1 MSNRILILM
10 GVFVFVMAVNGRTED
25 EEKRDVEYDLGE
37 VIVTATKTEQYQAHI
52 GSSTTVL
59 TSEDIEKMGEVT
71 VLEIL
76 RFVPGVTVTQSG
88 GFGGTTR
95 IYLRGL
101 RRGHTLVLIDG
112 VEVNDPMSVGRSF
125 DFANLTTDNIER
137 IEIVRGPQ
145 STLYGSDAMGG
156 VISIIT
162 KKGRGKPEMDV
173 SVEAGS
179 YNTFREFASIDGDT
193 GKTNY
198 SFSVSRVDSDGISRA
213 AEGSEKD
220 GYENATISSKI
231 GRVFESGELSF
242 VTRFTDSE
250 ADVDDGGYDDDP
262 NFTSWE
268 ENFVSRLGFSQTLR
282 TWWEHEVS
290 LSVNSVR
297 RKNRDE
303 KDDVEPSDYSEDLY
317 KGENL
322 KFEWQHNFPL
332 TKLGIVTGGFEYEE
346 ESGSS
351 YYYSES
357 AFGEYTDEFDRKSVS
372 NKGYYLQNQ
381 IEFMDSLFIT
391 PGLRLDDNEAFG
403 SQTTYKVSTA
413 YLVKPIDARLKANWG
428 TGFKAPSL
436 YQLYS
441 SYGNADLSPE
451 ESESYDFGFE
461 RNFDRLSFGLTYF
474 HNDFDNMIDWDPATW
489 EFKNIERAETK
500 GFEVE
505 AEFLPVKDLT
515 IGASFTYIDTEDK
528 ETGLELL
535 RRPETQT
542 SLNINWKL
550 SEGANINLGITYVGS
565 RKDID
570 FTSYPYER
578 IDLEEYTRVD
588 LSLGWDLGDYQIFG
602 RIENLLDEEYQEVY
616 GFASEGLSFYAGVKT
631 SF

>member
-1 MSNRILILM
+1 MRNRILMLVGIVVL
-10 GVFVFVMAVNGRTED
+10 VMAVNGRSEG
-25 EEKRDVEYDLGE
+25 EEKHDVEYDLGE
-37 VIVTATKTEQYQAHI
+37 VIVTATKTEQYQAQI

-59 TSEDIEKMGEVT
+59 TSEDIEKMGKVT

-88 GFGGTTR
+88 GFGGTTS
-95 IYLRGL
+95 IYLRGSK
-101 RRGHTLVLIDG
+101 RGHTLVLIDG
-112 VEVNDPMSVGRSF
+112 VEVNDPMSVERSF

-156 VISIIT
+156 VINIIT
-162 KKGRGKPEMDV
+162 KKGRGKPEIDL
-173 SVEAGS
+173 SVEVGS

-198 SFSVSRVDSDGISRA
+198 SFSLSRIDSGGISRA

-220 GYENATISSKI
+220 SYENVTISSKI

-250 ADVDDGGYDDDP
+250 ADIDDGGYDDDP

-282 TWWEHEVS
+282 SWWDHEVS
-290 LSVNSVR
+290 LSVHSVR

-317 KGENL
+317 KGESL

-332 TKLGIVTGGFEYEE
+332 TKLGIITGGFEYEE

-357 AFGEYTDEFDRKSVS
+357 AFGEFTDEFDRKSVN

-391 PGLRLDDNEAFG
+391 PGLRVDDNEAFG

-413 YLVKPIDARLKANWG
+413 YLIKPVNARLKANWG

-441 SYGNADLSPE
+441 SYGNRDLSPE

-461 RNFDRLSFGLTYF
+461 RSFDRLSFGLTYF
-474 HNDFDNMIDWDPATW
+474 HNDFDNMIDWDPATLK
-489 EFKNIERAETK
+489 FKNIERAQTK
-500 GFEVE
+500 GLEVE
-505 AEFLPVKDLT
+505 AEFLPVKNLT

-535 RRPETQT
+535 RRPEKQV
-542 SLNINWKL
+542 SLNINWEL
-550 SEGANINLGITYVGS
+550 SEGANINLGIIYVGS
-565 RKDID
+565 RKDVD

-578 IDLEEYTRVD
+578 INMEEYTKVD